1 MKNGGVLYYFMIYK
15 NNNSLNNTV
24 DIVPMVTIFI
34 EKKDKILM
42 LKRAPTKKIAPN
54 KWAGIGGH
62 IEKEEY
68 KTPMKACLRE
78 LEEETGLIVNDL
90 IYINLKY
97 LIIRNVKDEI
107 LREQYVYF
115 GKTDKNP
122 LFYEFSEGKLEWI
135 DKSKVMTLEMPM
147 TCEYILKHYFE
158 SEISKRLEV
167 GVATY
172 FNGKESI
179 LWNEMLD
186 FDNYKGKSV

>member
-34 EKKDKILM
+34 EKDDKILM

-78 LEEETGLIVNDL
+78 LEEETGLIVND
-90 IYINLKY
+90 
-97 LIIRNVKDEI
+97 
-107 LREQYVYF
+107 
-115 GKTDKNP
+115 
-122 LFYEFSEGKLEWI
+122 
-135 DKSKVMTLEMPM
+135 
-147 TCEYILKHYFE
+147 
-158 SEISKRLEV
+158 
-167 GVATY
+167 
-172 FNGKESI
+172 
-179 LWNEMLD
+179 
-186 FDNYKGKSV
+186 